1 MKTRVLIAVVAVV
14 VGASASAAL
23 AAPKSFSVIAVRT
36 STGKATSTASSF
48 TENLLTGKKV
58 VGHDS
63 IACKVS
69 GGKTTCTGVFTFKA
83 GGTLKIDSLLTTQ
96 GNDAAFKISGGTGP
110 YAGSAGT
117 LKLAPISG
125 TQTKLT
131 FALR

>member
-1 MKTRVLIAVVAVV
+1 MKTRVVIAVVAVFI
-14 VGASASAAL
+14 GASASAAL
-23 AAPKSFSVIAVRT
+23 AAPKSFSVVAVRT
-36 STGKATSTASSF
+36 STGKATATASSF

-63 IACKVS
+63 IACKAS
-69 GGKTTCTGVFTFKA
+69 GSKTTCTGVFTFKA
-83 GGTLKIDSLLTTQ
+83 GGTIKIDSPLVAQ
-96 GNDAAFKISGGTGP
+96 GNDDTFKISGGTGP

-117 LKLAPISG
+117 LKLAQISG